1 MNETITSK
9 EMEQRNKTLQ
19 EFRNNSTYKEFL
31 NGAYKESDVDLTTD
45 VEDGSSN
52 LTVINAVGKKLPI
65 TGSSVALIM
74 LVAGTALVAGAFVY
88 GKRKEENEEV

>member
-1 MNETITSK
+1 M
-9 EMEQRNKTLQ
+9 
-19 EFRNNSTYKEFL
+19 

-88 GKRKEENEEV
+88 GKNSKKENE